1 MRTVLCSQLYVVV
14 QQQRNADLN
23 VFSFSTRV
31 DNIWLVI
38 WASLMY
44 HVAYVQT
51 YHISAL
57 LNTYQKYLAYPK
69 DHI

>member
-31 DNIWLVI
+31 NNIWLI
-38 WASLMY
+38 LWASLMY
-44 HVAYVQT
+44 HVAYGHI
-51 YHISAL
+51 YHVLAL
-57 LNTYQKYLAYPK
+57 LNSYQRYLVCPK